1 MNGAKH
7 HNLDFDYLTG
17 LARSDPTEFERLRR
31 NAIESYISALPLDR
45 QERMR
50 RLQWRIDQE
59 RRKHTPLGACVKL
72 SNMMW
77 DHLMGPDGL
86 MGVLHRGSD
95 PTPSDRKAVVIPF
108 PPGGLASR

>member
-17 LARSDPTEFERLRR
+17 LAQSNPVEFERLRR
-31 NAIESYISALPLDR
+31 SAIESYISALPRDR
-45 QERMR
+45 QMRMR

-59 RRKHTPLGACVKL
+59 RRKHTPMGACVKL

-77 DHLMGPDGL
+77 DHLLGPDGL
-86 MGVLHRGSD
+86 VGMLQRGGDAHVASGHKATVL
-95 PTPSDRKAVVIPF
+95 PF
-108 PPGGLASR
+108 PCDRPR